1 MMYSEFV
8 DLVGKE
14 MPYGDFEKAEKIYM
28 NSFVTKKEIADL
40 YKSCPNTV
48 YNLCG
53 MAEKAEK
60 SESLV
65 KNLTE
70 TEKKAAY
77 FKKTTSRYLHELDDA
92 EETSDRL
99 METIRSQRDAVDRLS
114 TENEELRTQLH
125 QYRALFADIEKSMTV
140 SLYSALLGIE
150 K

>member
-14 MPYGDFEKAEKIYM
+14 MPYGDFEKAEKVYM
-28 NSFVTKKEIADL
+28 NSSVTKKEIADL
-40 YKSCPNTV
+40 YKSCPGTV

-70 TEKKAAY
+70 TEKESAY
-77 FKKTTSRYLHELDDA
+77 FKKTLRRYMHELDDA

-99 METIRSQRDAVDRLS
+99 MEVIRSQRDAVDRLS

-125 QYRALFADIEKSMTV
+125 QYRVLFADVEKSMTV
-140 SLYSALLGIE
+140 SLYSVLIGITE
-150 K
+150 

>member
-14 MPYGDFEKAEKIYM
+14 MPYGDFEKAEKVYM

-40 YKSCPNTV
+40 YKSCPDTV

-70 TEKKAAY
+70 TEKK
-77 FKKTTSRYLHELDDA
+77 LDDA
-92 EETSDRL
+92 EESSDRL
-99 METIRSQRDAVDRLS
+99 MEVIRSQRDTVDRLS
-114 TENEELRTQLH
+114 AENEELRTQLH
-125 QYRALFADIEKSMTV
+125 QYRVLFSDIEKSMAV
-140 SLYSALLGIE
+140 SLYSALMGITE
-150 K
+150 